1 MVPLMRRAEEV
12 LDMSIEGD
20 AKQRG
25 RIGKAK
31 MHAADALEVLRPLLF
46 PED

>member
-1 MVPLMRRAEEV
+1 MRRAAEV
-12 LDMSIEGD
+12 LDMPIEGD

-31 MHAADALEVLRPLLF
+31 MHAADALDVLRMMLL
-46 PED
+46 PEDE